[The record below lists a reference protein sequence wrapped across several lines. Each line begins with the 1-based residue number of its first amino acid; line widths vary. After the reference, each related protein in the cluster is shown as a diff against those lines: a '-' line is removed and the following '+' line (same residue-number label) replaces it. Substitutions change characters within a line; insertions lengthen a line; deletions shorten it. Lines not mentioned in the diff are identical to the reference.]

1 MDLNTFLR
9 NALEKKQKIDVGQF
23 HLLNLDDVKAR
34 VGDSWPSMRRRIVDS
49 SVHFIEKRISGEDFL
64 ITCEEGFLL
73 IFSDPRTNPDE
84 EIAEISR
91 DLQAFFLGAEELSDI
106 RIDWECDSCT
116 PNDLVQMAAPVAKKP
131 TPPPATKPV
140 EPDSAT
146 SKLCQG
152 AYLPIW
158 DADKQ
163 AVTANRCFSKF
174 SVDGRQ
180 IDGRRV
186 IDMQMGDVTHLE
198 LDQNTQRNALDM
210 FRTFFKNR
218 KQVGL
223 CLTVHHSTIETADGL
238 RAYLEPL
245 SKIPPQIRRTFMIKI
260 DDLPHRDPAINPL
273 LKQLREFGMLTIAQI
288 PFGTDDLELFKGAGV
303 AIFSCAALK
312 PVNDESE
319 GMLDH
324 DAKAL
329 NNFVRAARDMKALTL
344 LDDVREL
351 KTLKAGMASGVRFFT
366 GRALMAENHR
376 PLPTRPLSMV
386 DLYRSNKP
394 A

>member
-9 NALEKKQKIDVGQF
+9 KALEKKQKIDVGQF
-23 HLLNLDDVKAR
+23 HLLNLDEVKTRA
-34 VGDSWPSMRRRIVDS
+34 GDAWPNMRRRIVDS

-64 ITCEEGFLL
+64 IACEEGFLL
-73 IFSDPRTNPDE
+73 IFADPRTNPDE

-106 RIDWECDSCT
+106 QIDWECDSCT
-116 PNDLVQMAAPVAKKP
+116 PNDLVQMAAPAVAE
-131 TPPPATKPV
+131 TPPPAPAKPA
-140 EPDSAT
+140 EPESAS
-146 SKLCQG
+146 SKACQG

-163 AVTANRCFSKF
+163 AVSANRCFSKF

-180 IDGRRV
+180 IEGRRV
-186 IDMQMGDVTHLE
+186 IDMRMADVTHLE
-198 LDQNTQRNALDM
+198 LDQNTLRGSLDM
-210 FRTFFKNR
+210 FRAFFKMK

-238 RAYLEPL
+238 RDYLEPL
-245 SKIPPQIRRTFMIKI
+245 SKIPPQIRKTFMIKI
-260 DDLPHRDPAINPL
+260 DDLPHQDPSINPL
-273 LKQLREFGMLTIAQI
+273 LKQLREFGLLTIAEV
-288 PFGTDDLELFKGAGV
+288 PFGTDDLEIFKGAGV
-303 AIFSCAALK
+303 TIFSCAALK
-312 PVNDESE
+312 PVNDDSE

-329 NNFVRAARDMKALTL
+329 NNFVRAARELKALTM

-366 GRALMAENHR
+366 GQALVAEGHR
-376 PLPTRPLSMV
+376 PLPNRPLSMV
-386 DLYRSNKP
+386 DLYRINK
-394 A
+394 AA